1 MEAMMETRTD
11 LMMTR
16 EDWNHAELRLARR
29 SWRSPLG
36 LGAVLIS
43 IGIMAV
49 LLRVAILGF
58 PADFNVL
65 LISMG
70 TTALMLR
77 FALLGF

>member
-1 MEAMMETRTD
+1 MENRTD
-11 LMMTR
+11 LTMTR
-16 EDWNHAELRLARR
+16 KEWDWTEQRLARR

-36 LGAVLIS
+36 IGAAFIS

-58 PADFNVL
+58 PGDFNVV

-70 TTALMLR
+70 VTAVLLR
-77 FALLGF
+77 FAVLGF

>member
-1 MEAMMETRTD
+1 MKRSARQSRRGLTLVEALTT
-11 LMMTR
+11 
-16 EDWNHAELRLARR
+16 
-29 SWRSPLG
+29 
-36 LGAVLIS
+36 